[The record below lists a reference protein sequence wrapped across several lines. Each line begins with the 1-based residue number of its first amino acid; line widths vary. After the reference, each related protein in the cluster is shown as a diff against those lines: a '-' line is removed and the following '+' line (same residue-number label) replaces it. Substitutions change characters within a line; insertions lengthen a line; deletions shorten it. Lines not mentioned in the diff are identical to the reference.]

1 MGPIP
6 QERYVR
12 RRPTLTITI
21 LTKLAVVVN
30 PSAGKGRAA
39 RVWERFR
46 DAHRELHHAHLV
58 TATSEVEARDALLRL
73 DFESIERVL
82 VFGGDGSFQLVG
94 NVLLE
99 LGVGNRVAMAP
110 LPGGTGS
117 DLARGLGIGP
127 VSDAILERAI
137 TVPPREIDVF
147 RIETDADHK
156 RFALNVFSAGIAGEV
171 NRAVRERRSRGT
183 AAYLEATLV
192 AVWRYRPQPCRLI
205 LDGKLWHEGKSLI
218 VAVANGPM
226 FGQGMH
232 IAPGARFDDG
242 EADVVWVDP
251 VPPWQLPFRFPQL
264 YRGTHLETRFVRSAR
279 ARSVRIE
286 PLGPIPPLDA
296 DGEPVPGQTATIAVE
311 ERALRVAY

>member
-1 MGPIP
+1 M
-6 QERYVR
+6 
-12 RRPTLTITI
+12 
-21 LTKLAVVVN
+21 TKLAVVVN
-30 PSAGKGRAA
+30 PSAGKGRAI

-46 DAHRELHHAHLV
+46 DAHRELHHAQLV
-58 TATSEVEARDALLRL
+58 VATSEVEARDALLQL

-82 VFGGDGSFQLVG
+82 VFGGDGSFHLVG

-99 LGVGNRVAMAP
+99 LGVNNRVAMAP

-137 TVPPREIDVF
+137 TVPPREIDVL

-156 RFALNVFSAGIAGEV
+156 RFALNVFSAGITGEV
-171 NRAVRERRSRGT
+171 NRAVRERRTLGT
-183 AAYLEATLV
+183 AAYLEATLI
-192 AVWRYRPQPCRLI
+192 AAWRYRPRPCRLI
-205 LDGKLWHEGKSLI
+205 LDGKVWHEGKSLI

-232 IAPGARFDDG
+232 IAPGARLDAG
-242 EADVVWVDP
+242 EADIVWVDP
-251 VPPWQLPFRFPQL
+251 VSPWKLPFRRPQL
-264 YRGTHLETRFVRSAR
+264 YRGTHLETRFVRSAK

-286 PLGPIPPLDA
+286 PLEPIPPLDA

-311 ERALRVAY
+311 QRALRVVY